1 VLYLHEILR
10 DFGYTQE
17 NPSPTKVYEDNLACA
32 SVTMSENLV
41 RRKLPRHIRYYFVR
55 DLVAQKVIKL
65 IPLRT
70 HKMVA
75 DQLTKS
81 LPAPAHAKHR
91 DVLIGVLLLARVP

>member
-1 VLYLHEILR
+1 
-10 DFGYTQE
+10 
-17 NPSPTKVYEDNLACA
+17 
-32 SVTMSENLV
+32 MSENPM
-41 RRKLPRHIRYYFVR
+41 RRKFSRHIDIRYYFVR

-81 LPAPAHAKHR
+81 LPAPAHVKHR
-91 DVLIGVLLLARVP
+91 DVMIGRAPFCARSLRAASVVRGG

>member
-1 VLYLHEILR
+1 
-10 DFGYTQE
+10 
-17 NPSPTKVYEDNLACA
+17 
-32 SVTMSENLV
+32 M
-41 RRKLPRHIRYYFVR
+41 R

-91 DVLIGVLLLARVP
+91 DVMIGVFPFVRAP

>member
-1 VLYLHEILR
+1 MLYLHEILR

-17 NPSPTKVYEDNLACA
+17 NPTNVYEDNLAC
-32 SVTMSENLV
+32 VTMSENLV

-91 DVLIGVLLLARVP
+91 DVLIGVLLSARVP